1 MSDVLK
7 TNELIEKLALAAED
21 AAGGPPSAEQVDAL
35 IDYSDALREAL
46 ERSQRGGATL
56 GEIIKQQCEDIVKIT
71 RSEDLI
77 LPDGDG
83 DYETVWE
90 RAFKMRADLDALE
103 ARQPSED
110 DRESLIDVVKRNRSV
125 VKRMSDGYPSVAF
138 VTDETIADAILAAG
152 FSRAAVPDAATE
164 ELANA
169 KDGWDSALRIVNE
182 SNDISKKLGAE
193 RDAALAAIDRAR
205 AVCLHLG
212 GVDGDVSQP
221 APSYYVSVGRN
232 AVATEVLAALDGAPE
247 PEVKP

>member
-90 RAFKMRADLDALE
+90 RAFKMRADLAALE
-103 ARQPSED
+103 A
-110 DRESLIDVVKRNRSV
+110 
-125 VKRMSDGYPSVAF
+125 
-138 VTDETIADAILAAG
+138 
-152 FSRAAVPDAATE
+152 AT
-164 ELANA
+164 
-169 KDGWDSALRIVNE
+169 R
-182 SNDISKKLGAE
+182 E
-193 RDAALAAIDRAR
+193 RDAAVAAIERVR
-205 AVCLHLG
+205 
-212 GVDGDVSQP
+212 DVAMKHRSVEQHNEMVP
-221 APSYYVSVGRN
+221 LTDIADLIREPSSADY
-232 AVATEVLAALDGAPE
+232 LAALDGAPE
-247 PEVKP
+247 PEDVWEYGYELIEPDDRNVFEREGDFISAAFAYRAAKKRIHEERHPDTPSLQYAIIRRIKAGPWEPVGGES